1 MGTELRSI
9 IRLPIACPIC
19 LKDTEQSIAWLVD
32 NDMLSCRHCS
42 PALYFSRLPG
52 AGIGPLPTGA
62 DARRRIWSGN
72 SDRAGA
78 AGGGLRRRA
87 CAMFCELKLECSA

>member
-32 NDMLSCRHCS
+32 NDVLSCRHCS
-42 PALYFSRLPG
+42 APIDLNFEETRALIKHFDDACLRFPG
-52 AGIGPLPTGA
+52 L
-62 DARRRIWSGN
+62 SEEN
-72 SDRAGA
+72 S
-78 AGGGLRRRA
+78 
-87 CAMFCELKLECSA
+87 